1 MEEVKGFTSTGSGMW
16 KGFNT
21 LASAAG
27 IALGATALG
36 SKTSEDKVREI
47 IRQENGAMCGH
58 GYGHPHSFGCGVCS
72 DNTPVTRFE
81 MEQSQRIALL
91 EADKYT
97 DQKIIEAYKQSVA
110 DNKALEAQIVALSEK
125 NSAAHETIYKELVAQ
140 REAQLVSNA
149 KFDKDIALGRQADFY
164 QNQLNECRFYQT
176 KKVVAKSDI
185 CPSVMPEFNSWTAP
199 TAPTTEAAG

>member
-1 MEEVKGFTSTGSGMW
+1 MEEVKSSGGMGW
-16 KGFNT
+16 NT
-21 LASAAG
+21 LNSIGSVAA
-27 IALGATALG
+27 LATALG
-36 SKTSEDKVREI
+36 VGIPALVKANDAKDDEHRH
-47 IRQENGAMCGH
+47 GH
-58 GYGHPHSFGCGVCS
+58 GRCS
-72 DNTPVTRFE
+72 ENTPVTRFE

-110 DNKALEAQIVALSEK
+110 DNKALEAQIAALSER
-125 NSAAHETIYKELVAQ
+125 NTAAHETIYKELVAQ
-140 REAQLVSNA
+140 REAQLVANA

-185 CPSVMPEFNSWTAP
+185 CPSVMPEFNDWTAP
-199 TAPTTEAAG
+199 TTTTTTA

>member
-47 IRQENGAMCGH
+47 IREETGMRGH
-58 GYGHPHSFGCGVCS
+58 CHGEYGVAVCS
-72 DNTPVTRFE
+72 ENTPVTRFE

-110 DNKALEAQIVALSEK
+110 DNKVLEAQIAALNEK
-125 NSAAHETIYKELVAQ
+125 NSAAHETIHKELVAQ
-140 REAQLVSNA
+140 REAQLVANA

-176 KKVVAKSDI
+176 KKVVARDDI
-185 CPSVMPEFNSWTAP
+185 CPSVMREYNSWTAP
-199 TAPTTEAAG
+199 TTPATGTTEG

>member
-16 KGFNT
+16 KAFNT
-21 LASAAG
+21 L
-27 IALGATALG
+27 LGAGGLATGVTALG

-47 IRQENGAMCGH
+47 VRQEAGMHGH
-58 GYGHPHSFGCGVCS
+58 GYGHAHGYGVGVCS
-72 DNTPVTRFE
+72 ENTPVTRFE
-81 MEQSQRIALL
+81 MEQSQKIALL

-110 DNKALEAQIVALSEK
+110 DNKALEAQITALSEK

-140 REAQLVSNA
+140 REAQLVANA

-199 TAPTTEAAG
+199 TTTTTTA

>member
-1 MEEVKGFTSTGSGMW
+1 MEEVKGFTSTGSGAW
-16 KGFNT
+16 KVFNT
-21 LASAAG
+21 L
-27 IALGATALG
+27 LGAGGLATGITALG

-47 IRQENGAMCGH
+47 VRQENGAMHGH
-58 GYGHPHSFGCGVCS
+58 CHGGYGVAVCS
-72 DNTPVTRFE
+72 ENTPVTRFE

-110 DNKALEAQIVALSEK
+110 DNKVLEAQIAALSEK

-140 REAQLVSNA
+140 REAQLIANA

-199 TAPTTEAAG
+199 TTTTDTPAG

>member
-16 KGFNT
+16 KAFNT
-21 LASAAG
+21 L
-27 IALGATALG
+27 LGAGGLATGVTALG

-47 IRQENGAMCGH
+47 VRQEAGMHGH
-58 GYGHPHSFGCGVCS
+58 GYGHAHGCGVCS
-72 DNTPVTRFE
+72 ENTPVTRFE
-81 MEQSQRIALL
+81 MEQSQKIALL

-110 DNKALEAQIVALSEK
+110 DNKALEAQIAALSEK

-140 REAQLVSNA
+140 REAQLVANA

-176 KKVVAKSDI
+176 KKVVAKSDV

-199 TAPTTEAAG
+199 TTPTTTA